1 MRVGGFHPGGQALQV
16 RLEPARTQRQIFHLG
31 LDPQEFIA
39 DESQRGIRGEVEA
52 LVRVAQ
58 EQAAHGQLAS
68 GLEAPQVFLHQR
80 GEAGV
85 QAYLGI
91 QLSAHADALLQ
102 GEGLCQG
109 GEVHGRFGMEVDD
122 GISQQVGH
130 LGIGQDVGVY
140 ALELQDF
147 QVGVGGLL
155 AHQVHLSVEVGLEV
169 VHPIGQAVIV
179 GGDVVELDFQGGQRH
194 LAFAIESF
202 QGAFH
207 QDFASGLDRFFL
219 QHAFGNHVQHGF
231 HGRCVQAIGQIHVE
245 SVCGGV
251 AAEGAFHVQFRAVDV
266 QAGVM

>member
-1 MRVGGFHPGGQALQV
+1 MSVC
-16 RLEPARTQRQIFHLG
+16 
-31 LDPQEFIA
+31 
-39 DESQRGIRGEVEA
+39 
-52 LVRVAQ
+52 
-58 EQAAHGQLAS
+58 
-68 GLEAPQVFLHQR
+68 APLNCR
-80 GEAGV
+80 
-85 QAYLGI
+85 I
-91 QLSAHADALLQ
+91 
-102 GEGLCQG
+102 
-109 GEVHGRFGMEVDD
+109 
-122 GISQQVGH
+122 
-130 LGIGQDVGVY
+130 
-140 ALELQDF
+140 F

-194 LAFAIESF
+194 LAFAIEPF

-266 QAGVM
+266 QAGVVEGQGAGGTGQFEVGAQAGGDVVGQELTVLPEQDVLVAPVEGQRGMSFL